1 MATSGALAWA
11 TPATDRQ
18 RGRHRRP
25 ERLTGNRVWSERARK
40 YPGLVTSNESWQKYL
55 EAGAAVGQATAARAE
70 DIAKR
75 LFDPDEDERE
85 SAWRDLEQL
94 TRFGRL
100 MGEQLAE
107 MARAEVTRQ
116 LKSIGNGSFDLLFER
131 IADLLGATPSPAK
144 RAEDADEAV
153 LEAKVVVVS
162 APEAVKPE
170 AKKHKNKASGAKT
183 KKKPKSG
190 KDTNKN
196 SNKNKEKVGPKQ
208 HATEREPR

>member
-1 MATSGALAWA
+1 
-11 TPATDRQ
+11 
-18 RGRHRRP
+18 
-25 ERLTGNRVWSERARK
+25 
-40 YPGLVTSNESWQKYL
+40 VTSNESWQKYL

-107 MARAEVTRQ
+107 MVRAELTRQ
-116 LKSIGNGSFDLLFER
+116 LKSIGKGSFDLLFER
-131 IADLLGATPSPAK
+131 IADLLGATPAPAT
-144 RAEDADEAV
+144 RAEDADDAV

-162 APEAVKPE
+162 APETGKPE
-170 AKKHKNKASGAKT
+170 AKKHKSKASAEKT
-183 KKKPKSG
+183 KKKQKRS
-190 KDTNKN
+190 KN
-196 SNKNKEKVGPKQ
+196 PNKNKEKVGPKQ
-208 HATEREPR
+208 HATERERALTREPPPDPSGGT